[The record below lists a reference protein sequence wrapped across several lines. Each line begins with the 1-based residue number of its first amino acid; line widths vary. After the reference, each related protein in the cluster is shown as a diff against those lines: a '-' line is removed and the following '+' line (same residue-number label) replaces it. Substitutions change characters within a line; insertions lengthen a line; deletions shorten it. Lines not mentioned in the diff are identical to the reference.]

1 MNACKTAKS
10 RQAFG
15 QTNRQTDKEIFK
27 QKELRERDRFVK
39 LEIRQCIFPDTR
51 KIF

>member
-27 QKELRERDRFVK
+27 QKELRERQVRK
-39 LEIRQCIFPDTR
+39 TR
-51 KIF
+51 NSTMYLS